1 MKQFRILMITGSKI
15 KKMQIDLISPSRSP
29 VGQPLYVV
37 RDDLFPLYYGGNK
50 ARKMVHIIREIE
62 EGLFDAVVSTG
73 GIQSNHCRV
82 VALACAEKG
91 WKCKLI
97 LHGSREQF
105 FAEKGNALLMKRSG
119 ALLEFVEGHE
129 IGPAMDCAMQEL
141 EAMGKRPYYLYGGG
155 HNRPGVLAYKEAM
168 QEFMEAWP
176 LEEAPGDVFLASGT
190 GSTQAGLLAG
200 CRMLGWA
207 RTRIRGISVAR
218 TKERGFKSILESLG
232 FADEEAESYQD
243 DIYFED
249 SYTFGAYG
257 QYSQELED
265 FTSRMARET
274 GLILD
279 NTYTGKAFYGM
290 LDLISKEQKNAPLV
304 FWHTGGLL
312 NLMH

>member
-1 MKQFRILMITGSKI
+1 
-15 KKMQIDLISPSRSP
+15 MQIDLISASRSP
-29 VGQPLYVV
+29 AGLPLYVV
-37 RDDLFPLYYGGNK
+37 RDDLYPLFYGGNK
-50 ARKMVHIIREIE
+50 ARKMTHIIREIE
-62 EGLFDAVVSTG
+62 EGLFDALVSTG

-82 VALACAEKG
+82 VALACAERG
-91 WKCKLI
+91 WTCKLI

-105 FAEKGNALLMKRSG
+105 LAEKGNALLMRRSG
-119 ALLEFVEGHE
+119 AQVEFVESHE
-129 IGPAMDCAMQEL
+129 IGPAMDRSMQEL
-141 EAMGKRPYYLYGGG
+141 KAMGKSPYYLYGGG

-168 QEFMEAWP
+168 QEFQEVWP
-176 LEEAPGDVFLASGT
+176 HKEPPASIFLASGT

-200 CRMLGWA
+200 CRMLGWSQ
-207 RTRIRGISVAR
+207 TRIWGISVAR
-218 TKERGFKSILESLG
+218 ERERGHGAILESLG
-232 FADEEAESYQD
+232 FVDESPESYQD

-249 SYTFGAYG
+249 LYTFGAYG
-257 QYSQELED
+257 QYTRELKD

-290 LDLISKEQKNAPLV
+290 LDLIAKEQVNGPLV